1 MSGIG
6 EWSRFS
12 ALGASRRRIP
22 VLHCTTRGA
31 TLRRGMDWR
40 RVPLTEHM
48 TEAAYVVSAAEVVI
62 EFSPEAR
69 GWFEVR
75 VFEDLRATDA
85 AERFFARAEEKDDR
99 TVQGLGSGATP
110 EEAATIALREAGVSL
125 RRARGR

>member
-1 MSGIG
+1 
-6 EWSRFS
+6 
-12 ALGASRRRIP
+12 
-22 VLHCTTRGA
+22 
-31 TLRRGMDWR
+31 MDWR